1 LHGCGRVTDVDKTD
15 SDEPVTKRID
25 LLSPNVIS
33 LVDRF
38 CFLAPFNCRMTLEAK
53 VPIDLRRSVYKNVK
67 AIIESDEEND
77 QFRDTWI
84 EHVRANP
91 QDPESG
97 DDEPASK
104 WVLGIYADSDDSEP
118 GEPATKKA
126 RHKSRNVNKSSLA
139 ATATKD
145 GAGIRDNDILLEGTA
160 PGLQDE
166 DNPGAAAEGIA
177 RLATGKGAPKSPA
190 KAAAPKSPAKAAAP
204 VKAGAAADA

>member
-1 LHGCGRVTDVDKTD
+1 MHGCGRVTDVDNTD

-38 CFLAPFNCRMTLEAK
+38 CFLAPFNCRMTREAK

-67 AIIESDEEND
+67 SIIESDEEND

-84 EHVRANP
+84 EYVRANP

-104 WVLGIYADSDDSEP
+104 WVLSIYADSDDSEP
-118 GEPATKKA
+118 AAKKA
-126 RHKSRNVNKSSLA
+126 RGKSRKVDESSLA

-145 GAGIRDNDILLEGTA
+145 GAGI
-160 PGLQDE
+160 
-166 DNPGAAAEGIA
+166 
-177 RLATGKGAPKSPA
+177 
-190 KAAAPKSPAKAAAP
+190 
-204 VKAGAAADA
+204 